1 MSLVERHIV
10 SAVCTGMEICLQRG
24 ELASLIVIACARYH
38 GERSERNSQANFVR
52 DSKNKESRLES
63 LHLALFSFFYLLRI
77 FEYLGIVISRT
88 VRLGAF
94 ISNDSCFR
102 RYQGDGPYGHFQ
114 VTVLILAVSSHQIYQ
129 FRYLKWTPK
138 APVYYAWEVPFVRRK
153 LKAGVQQRVKR
164 AGSLCSG

>member
-1 MSLVERHIV
+1 MKDHIIGRKFKIYVNTRKKTTKHFQAVGLIRDGIGSFRADLVCHVEMVPIP
-10 SAVCTGMEICLQRG
+10 
-24 ELASLIVIACARYH
+24 IAWPLTPI
-38 GERSERNSQANFVR
+38 
-52 DSKNKESRLES
+52 D
-63 LHLALFSFFYLLRI
+63 LLPQLLLKI
-77 FEYLGIVISRT
+77 FEYLGIVISQT

-138 APVYYAWEVPFVRRK
+138 APAY
-153 LKAGVQQRVKR
+153 
-164 AGSLCSG
+164 

>member
-1 MSLVERHIV
+1 MKFIATSYLIYVRLKIRRNV
-10 SAVCTGMEICLQRG
+10 QSVKKTTNCLCQISWWKKWEKFSSKLCQRL
-24 ELASLIVIACARYH
+24 E
-38 GERSERNSQANFVR
+38 
-52 DSKNKESRLES
+52 KKESRLES

-88 VRLGAF
+88 VRQGAF

-138 APVYYAWEVPFVRRK
+138 APAYCAWEVPFVRRK

-164 AGSLCSG
+164 AGSLWSG

>member
-1 MSLVERHIV
+1 MKFIATSY
-10 SAVCTGMEICLQRG
+10 
-24 ELASLIVIACARYH
+24 LIYVRLKIRRNVQSVKKKLLIACARYH

-129 FRYLKWTPK
+129 FRYLK
-138 APVYYAWEVPFVRRK
+138 
-153 LKAGVQQRVKR
+153 
-164 AGSLCSG
+164 